1 VTALRLVVAD
11 HIAGRLYVYDPYT
24 GRLLA
29 RLDGRHLAEHAG
41 FLHLAGGRVAFVD
54 DLAGELVILDPFAL
68 GDGGPLVSATTPV
81 AVPAEHVA
89 ADPTGRHLAVTTGCG
104 RSWEPWSDLLTV
116 IDLAPERPGA
126 GRGPDTRPRPCS
138 VRVRTRVDEPGVV
151 LLGTDDPLV
160 ILRHRMPGALAV
172 HRLRDLLD
180 AGPSCPLAEP
190 YDSLQL
196 PGDGHGD
203 AVDPIAE
210 RLFTATGTGVHRARR
225 DGRTLTAEPP
235 LSWNVAGRDGG
246 RGYYLR
252 LDPGERMLWSTVRVD
267 TTGPQR
273 WPEWPN
279 DAWWHHLDTGRTG
292 RVELG
297 PGLVFRLALAAGRA
311 AFTRIHPDGDEL
323 ILLDTGTRT
332 LRAPAASTGA
342 ATADGPSVAAR
353 LPLPPMT
360 GAPRR
365 GGTPWDGVQRRAV
378 AASPAGDL
386 VAVTR
391 GGHGEIHLVDAPGG
405 VLRHTIHTPTPLD
418 EGGHLA
424 LISTGDGAEADA
436 VGR

>member
-1 VTALRLVVAD
+1 MTALQLVVAD
-11 HIAGRLYVYDPYT
+11 HVAGRLYVYDPYA

-41 FLHLAGGRVAFVD
+41 FLRLSGGRVAFVD
-54 DLAGELVILDPFAL
+54 DLAGEVVVLDPVAP
-68 GDGGPLVSATTPV
+68 GEGRPLVAATAPV
-81 AVPAEHVA
+81 AVPAEHIA

-104 RSWEPWSDLLTV
+104 RSWEPWSDLTTV
-116 IDLAPERPGA
+116 VDLAPERPYAPRESG
-126 GRGPDTRPRPCS
+126 GHRPRA

-160 ILRHRMPGALAV
+160 VLRHRMPGALAA
-172 HRLRDLLD
+172 HRLHDLLD
-180 AGPSCPLAEP
+180 AGPGCPRAEP
-190 YDSLQL
+190 YERLL
-196 PGDGHGD
+196 FPGDGHGD
-203 AVDPIAE
+203 AVDPTAE
-210 RLFTATGTGVHRARR
+210 RLFTATGAGVHRARR
-225 DGRTLTAEPP
+225 DGRTLTAESP
-235 LSWNVAGRDGG
+235 LSWDTAGRGGG

-252 LDPGERMLWSTVRVD
+252 LDPRGRVLWSTVRVD
-267 TTGPQR
+267 TTGPER

-279 DAWWHHLDTGRTG
+279 DAWWHHLDSGRTG

-323 ILLDTGTRT
+323 ILLNTGTGPVPSASPRT
-332 LRAPAASTGA
+332 AA
-342 ATADGPSVAAR
+342 ADGPSVAAR
-353 LPLPPMT
+353 LALPPMN

-378 AASPAGDL
+378 AASPGGDL

-391 GGHGEIHLVDAPGG
+391 GGHGEIHIVDASTG
-405 VLRHTIHTPTPLD
+405 VLRHTIRTPTPLD

-424 LISTGDGAEADA
+424 LTGTEDGAEADT